1 MGTFVG
7 TFVVNHGSH
16 EIRLGL
22 GLGLGLGLRLRLRLS
37 YGLGEM
43 GMGVEAM
50 FAGTEGGE

>member
-22 GLGLGLGLRLRLRLS
+22 GLGLGPRLRLRLS